1 MFYYRKVDEFFN
13 KRFGHYEYRK
23 KKIGFIQ
30 KIEEIKNVQ
39 IWNGYYAEPISDE
52 LISNTVPLILW
63 LFDVFAG
70 NIYIFPTANKTIQIE
85 AYINKVAIE
94 IEVDVNNIN
103 VLIDNENGITITIN
117 CRDSENNKTEVLKK
131 IMNSMKFI
139 TDKVLSN
146 VPIVL
151 EL

>member
-1 MFYYRKVDEFFN
+1 MAFWCFC
-13 KRFGHYEYRK
+13 
-23 KKIGFIQ
+23 
-30 KIEEIKNVQ
+30 
-39 IWNGYYAEPISDE
+39 
-52 LISNTVPLILW
+52 
-63 LFDVFAG
+63 
-70 NIYIFPTANKTIQIE
+70 YIFPTANKTIQIE

-139 TDKVLSN
+139 TDKVKFSGKEDAFKGELDLGR
-146 VPIVL
+146 VPLPVEEEQENAEEVPVL
-151 EL
+151 PFDEGLDLFW